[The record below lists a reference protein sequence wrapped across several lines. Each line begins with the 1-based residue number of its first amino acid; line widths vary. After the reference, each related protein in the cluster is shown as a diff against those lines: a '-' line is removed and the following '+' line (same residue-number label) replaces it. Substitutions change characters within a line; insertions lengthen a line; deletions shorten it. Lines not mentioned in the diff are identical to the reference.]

1 MHESGLCGN
10 ELRRLAPDRRYRDYN
25 RAMNHDATSC
35 SVTLQPLGIIFD
47 GGDRTIL
54 QAAESA
60 GVELPSSCRNGTCR
74 TCICRLESGA
84 VRYLV
89 EWPGLSIEEK
99 RENYLLPCV
108 AVPLGDVVV
117 NAPLAKKKR

>member
-1 MHESGLCGN
+1 MS
-10 ELRRLAPDRRYRDYN
+10 
-25 RAMNHDATSC
+25 HDATI
-35 SVTLQPLGIIFD
+35 TLQPLACAFPAD
-47 GGDRTIL
+47 GNTIL
-54 QAAESA
+54 HAAEAA
-60 GVELPSSCRNGTCR
+60 GFALPSSCRNGTCR

-99 RENYLLPCV
+99 REHYLLPCV

-117 NAPLAKKKR
+117 SAPLAKRQPRS

>member
-1 MHESGLCGN
+1 MT
-10 ELRRLAPDRRYRDYN
+10 
-25 RAMNHDATSC
+25 HDATS
-35 SVTLQPLGIIFD
+35 SLAPPATITLQPLGFSVPAN
-47 GGDRTIL
+47 GHTIL
-54 QAAESA
+54 HAAEAA
-60 GVELPSSCRNGTCR
+60 GFELPSSCRNGTCR

-117 NAPLAKKKR
+117 NAPLAKRKPQA